1 MKTPSPDI
9 HPVCRMRSGIVCL
22 GLLLGFVVIGC
33 RLFYLQVIQAEVGA
47 HQAQQQHQKTVVVQP
62 DRGVIV
68 DRHGHPLAL
77 NVEVASLYVRPP
89 SLKDPHRTARSLA
102 PVLEMPATQLGDLF
116 TRNQPFVWVKRNVPE
131 SIAKKLE
138 AMNIPGLGLTR
149 EPHRFYPKGELVSH
163 IVGFAGIDSQ
173 GLEGVELQY
182 ESYLRGEKNLIKYQR
197 DALGRKIASPQNQD
211 SANLP
216 TGYHLTLTVDEVI
229 QFIAEEELAQAM
241 KRSGAKSGS
250 IVIMDPLTG
259 AILAWALHP
268 TFDPNHLGQFSAQDW
283 RNRAV
288 TDPYEPGSTLKI
300 VVAAAALEEHV
311 MAPDTLIYGGEGQ
324 MAVAGT
330 IVHDPAKTSWMT
342 FSEAVAQSSN
352 VGAIKVAMELGQDR
366 VFAYLKAFGFG
377 EKTEIDLPGESSGI
391 LRELNKWS
399 GRSLSSIAMGQEIG
413 VTPIQ
418 MVAAMSAVANGGWLM
433 TPYVVSSV
441 LDSQGQAM
449 LTKDPQPKRR
459 PISTETAGVLTRILE
474 TAVETGTGKRAKL
487 AEYRAAGKTGTA
499 QKIDVETGSYSS
511 SRVIASFVGFAPI
524 DQPRLT
530 MLVVIDEPKIGNW
543 GGEIAAPVFRKVAE
557 RVLPHLGVLP
567 GGSPI
572 IRTAAATQPISSP
585 QPLVQ

>member
-1 MKTPSPDI
+1 VKTPSQDI

-22 GLLLGFVVIGC
+22 GLLLGFVIIGF

-47 HQAQQQHQKTVVVQP
+47 HQARQQHQKTVVVQP

-68 DRHGHPLAL
+68 DRQGHPLAL
-77 NVEVASLYVRPP
+77 NVDVASLYVRPP
-89 SLKDPHRTARSLA
+89 SLKDPKRTARSLA
-102 PVLEMPATQLGDLF
+102 PVLQMPATHLRDLF
-116 TRNQPFVWVKRNVPE
+116 TRSQPFVWVKRNVPE
-131 SIAKKLE
+131 HLVQKLE
-138 AMNIPGLGLTR
+138 AMNIHGLGLIR

-182 ESYLRGEKNLIKYQR
+182 ESYLRGEKNLVKYQR
-197 DALGRKIASPQNQD
+197 DALGRKISSSQNQN
-211 SANLP
+211 STNLP

-229 QFIAEEELAQAM
+229 QFIAEEELAQAL

-250 IVIMDPLTG
+250 IVMMDPLTG

-268 TFDPNHLGQFSAQDW
+268 TFNPNHFGEFSAQDW

-311 MAPDTLIYGGEGQ
+311 MSPDTLIYGGEGQ

-342 FSEAVAQSSN
+342 FSQAVAQSSN

-366 VFAYLKAFGFG
+366 VFEYLKAFGFG

-391 LRELNKWS
+391 LREPITWS
-399 GRSLSSIAMGQEIG
+399 GRSLSSIAMGQEIA

-418 MVAAMSAVANGGWLM
+418 MVVAMSVVANGGWLM

-441 LDSQGQAM
+441 LDSQGQAI
-449 LTKDPQPKRR
+449 LTKEPQPKRR
-459 PISTETAGVLTRILE
+459 PISPETAGALARILE
-474 TAVETGTGKRAKL
+474 SAVETGTGKRAKL

-499 QKIDVETGSYSS
+499 QKIDSETGSYSS
-511 SRVIASFVGFAPI
+511 SKVIASFVGFAPVE
-524 DQPRLT
+524 QPRLT

-572 IRTAAATQPISSP
+572 IRTAAATAPISPP
-585 QPLVQ
+585 QRLVQ

>member
-1 MKTPSPDI
+1 
-9 HPVCRMRSGIVCL
+9 MRSGLVCI
-22 GLLLGFVVIGC
+22 GLLLGFVLIGC
-33 RLFYLQVIQAEVGA
+33 RLFYLQVLQAEVGA
-47 HQAQQQHQKTVVVQP
+47 HQAKQQHQKTVVVQS

-68 DRHGHPLAL
+68 DRQGRPLAL

-89 SLKDPHRTARSLA
+89 SLQDPQRIARTLA
-102 PVLEMPATQLGDLF
+102 PVLQMPMTQLRDLF
-116 TRNQPFVWVKRNVPE
+116 TRTQPFVWVKRNVPE
-131 SIAKKLE
+131 PIVKKLE
-138 AMNIPGLGLTR
+138 AMNIHGLGLTR

-173 GLEGVELQY
+173 GLEGLELQY
-182 ESYLRGEKNLIKYQR
+182 ESYLRGEKNLVKYQR
-197 DALGRKIASPQNQD
+197 DALGRKISSSQYQD
-211 SANLP
+211 AGTLP
-216 TGYHLTLTVDEVI
+216 TGYHLTLTVDEII
-229 QFIAEEELAQAM
+229 QFIAEDELGQAL

-250 IVIMDPLTG
+250 IVMMDPLTG

-311 MAPDTLIYGGEGQ
+311 MSPDTLIYGGEGQ

-366 VFAYLKAFGFG
+366 VFEYLKAFGFG
-377 EKTEIDLPGESSGI
+377 DKTDIDLPGESSGI
-391 LRELNKWS
+391 LREPNKWS
-399 GRSLSSIAMGQEIG
+399 GRSLSSIAMGQEIA

-418 MVAAMSAVANGGWLM
+418 MVVAMSAVANGGWLM

-441 LDSQGQAM
+441 LDSQGQAI
-449 LTKDPQPKRR
+449 LSKSPLPKRR
-459 PISTETAGVLTRILE
+459 PISPETAGALTRILE
-474 TAVETGTGKRAKL
+474 TAVETGTGKRARL

-499 QKIDVETGSYSS
+499 QKIDQETGSYSS
-511 SRVIASFVGFAPI
+511 SKVIASFVGFAPV

-530 MLVVIDEPKIGNW
+530 MLVVLDEPKIGNW

-572 IRTAAATQPISSP
+572 IRTAAATSSISS
-585 QPLVQ
+585 QQLLVQ

>member
-1 MKTPSPDI
+1 MKAPSQDI

-22 GLLLGFVVIGC
+22 GLLLGFVIIGC
-33 RLFYLQVIQAEVGA
+33 RLFYLQVLQAEVGA
-47 HQAQQQHQKTVVVQP
+47 HQAQQQHQKTVMVQP

-68 DRHGHPLAL
+68 DRQGHPLAL

-89 SLKDPHRTARSLA
+89 SLKDPQRTARSLA
-102 PVLEMPATQLGDLF
+102 PVMQMPVAQLRDLF

-138 AMNIPGLGLTR
+138 TMNIPGLGLTR

-182 ESYLRGEKNLIKYQR
+182 ESYLKGEKNLVKYQR

-211 SANLP
+211 SENIP
-216 TGYHLTLTVDEVI
+216 TGYHLTLTVDEVV

-311 MAPDTLIYGGEGQ
+311 MSPDTLIYGGEGQ

-377 EKTEIDLPGESSGI
+377 EKTDIDLPGESSGI

-418 MVAAMSAVANGGWLM
+418 MVAAMSVVANGGWLM
-433 TPYVVSSV
+433 TPYVVSSA
-441 LDSQGQAM
+441 LDSQGQAI

-459 PISTETAGVLTRILE
+459 PISPETAMALTRILE
-474 TAVETGTGKRAKL
+474 TAVETGTGKRARL

-499 QKIDVETGSYSS
+499 QKIDAETGSYSS
-511 SRVIASFVGFAPI
+511 SRVIASFVGFAPV

-572 IRTAAATQPISSP
+572 IRTAAATQPVSSP

>member
-1 MKTPSPDI
+1 MKTPSQDI
-9 HPVCRMRSGIVCL
+9 HPVCRMRSGLVCI
-22 GLLLGFVVIGC
+22 GLLLGFVLIGF
-33 RLFYLQVIQAEVGA
+33 RLFYLQVLQAEVGS
-47 HQAQQQHQKTVVVQP
+47 HQAKQQHQKTVVVQP

-68 DRHGHPLAL
+68 DRQGHPLAL
-77 NVEVASLYVRPP
+77 NVEVASLYVRPS
-89 SLKDPHRTARSLA
+89 SLKDPQRIARTLA
-102 PVLEMPATQLGDLF
+102 PVLHMPMTQLRDLF
-116 TRNQPFVWVKRNVPE
+116 TRNQPFVWVKRNVPDP
-131 SIAKKLE
+131 IVKKLE
-138 AMNIPGLGLTR
+138 AMNIQGLGLTK

-182 ESYLRGEKNLIKYQR
+182 ESYLRGEKNLVNYQR
-197 DALGRKIASPQNQD
+197 DALGRKISPSQHQD

-216 TGYHLTLTVDEVI
+216 TGYHLTLTIDEII
-229 QFIAEEELAQAM
+229 QFIAEDELAQAM
-241 KRSGAKSGS
+241 QRSGAKSGS
-250 IVIMDPLTG
+250 IVMMDPLTG

-300 VVAAAALEEHV
+300 VMAAAALEEHV
-311 MAPDTLIYGGEGQ
+311 MSPNTLIYGGEGQ

-366 VFAYLKAFGFG
+366 VFEYLRAFGFG
-377 EKTEIDLPGESSGI
+377 EKTDIDLPGESSGI
-391 LRELNKWS
+391 LREPSKWS
-399 GRSLSSIAMGQEIG
+399 GRSLSSIAMGQEIA

-418 MVAAMSAVANGGWLM
+418 MVTAMSVVANGGWLM

-441 LDSQGQAM
+441 LDSQGQAI
-449 LTKDPQPKRR
+449 LSKDPLPKRR
-459 PISTETAGVLTRILE
+459 PISPETAGALTRILE

-499 QKIDVETGSYSS
+499 QKFDQETGSYSS
-511 SRVIASFVGFAPI
+511 SRVIASFVGIAPL

-572 IRTAAATQPISSP
+572 IRTAAATSPIPS
-585 QPLVQ
+585 QQLLVQ

>member
-1 MKTPSPDI
+1 PDI

>member
-1 MKTPSPDI
+1 
-9 HPVCRMRSGIVCL
+9 
-22 GLLLGFVVIGC
+22 
-33 RLFYLQVIQAEVGA
+33 
-47 HQAQQQHQKTVVVQP
+47 
-62 DRGVIV
+62 
-68 DRHGHPLAL
+68 
-77 NVEVASLYVRPP
+77 
-89 SLKDPHRTARSLA
+89 
-102 PVLEMPATQLGDLF
+102 MPASQLRDLF

-131 SIAKKLE
+131 SIAEKLE
-138 AMNIPGLGLTR
+138 TMNIIGLGLTR

-182 ESYLRGEKNLIKYQR
+182 ESYLRGEKNLVKYQR
-197 DALGRKIASPQNQD
+197 DALGRKIASPQTQD

-311 MAPDTLIYGGEGQ
+311 MSPDTLIYGGEGQ

-352 VGAIKVAMELGQDR
+352 VGAIKVAMELGPDR

-377 EKTEIDLPGESSGI
+377 EKTDIDLPGESSGI

-418 MVAAMSAVANGGWLM
+418 MVAAMSVVANGGWLM

-441 LDSQGQAM
+441 LDSQGQAI

-459 PISTETAGVLTRILE
+459 PISPETAGVLTRILE

-499 QKIDVETGSYSS
+499 QKIDAETGSYSS
-511 SRVIASFVGFAPI
+511 SRVIASFVGFAPV

-567 GGSPI
+567 SGSPI